1 MKVLRRRIPTGLQGN
16 RGFTLVEM
24 ATVTAI
30 TGLLATVALPVVARG
45 LAWWQVQT
53 AAWQLVNEIRTLQ
66 QVAMGGEDRHL
77 MILLDAGHS
86 LYRLKE
92 NTVIVKEV
100 PLPPGVTMELNLQY
114 TGSGGGLVYGNE
126 LSFTLMGEPVNS
138 GKIILR
144 DRYGRPYYIII
155 MPFTGRVRTGST
167 P

>member
-1 MKVLRRRIPTGLQGN
+1 MLAGFKSIRNG

-24 ATVTAI
+24 AAVTALA
-30 TGLLATVALPVVARG
+30 GLLATAALPVVARG

-53 AAWQLVNEIRTLQ
+53 AAWQLVNEIRNLQ
-66 QVAMGGEDRHL
+66 QVAMGGEDRHR
-77 MILLDAGHS
+77 MILLDADHS

-92 NTVIVKEV
+92 NTSIVKEV
-100 PLPPGVTMELNLQY
+100 PLPPGVTLELNLQY
-114 TGSGGGLVYGNE
+114 TGTGGPEVYGNE
-126 LSFTLMGEPVNS
+126 LSFTLVGEPMNS

>member
-1 MKVLRRRIPTGLQGN
+1 MEILRRRIPTGFRDN

-24 ATVTAI
+24 AAVTAI

-53 AAWQLVNEIRTLQ
+53 VAWQLVNEIRTLQ
-66 QVAMGGEDRHL
+66 QVAMSGEDRHR
-77 MILLDAGHS
+77 MILLDADHG

-92 NTVIVKEV
+92 NTTIIKEV
-100 PLPPGVTMELNLQY
+100 TLPPGVTMELNLQY

-126 LSFTLMGEPVNS
+126 LSFTLEGEPVNS

-144 DRYGRPYYIII
+144 DRYGRPYYIVI
-155 MPFTGRVRTGST
+155 MPFTGRVRAGST